1 MEIFLRKGFR
11 KFILILLGVEDGSY
25 DITEDQIT
33 APDEDIAASDNEEV
47 CSLFIGQRCD

>member
-1 MEIFLRKGFR
+1 MKIM
-11 KFILILLGVEDGSY
+11 LILLGVDDGSY

-47 CSLFIGQRCD
+47 FIIDRSIDSYCETSI

>member
-1 MEIFLRKGFR
+1 M
-11 KFILILLGVEDGSY
+11 ILILLGLEDGSY

-47 CSLFIGQRCD
+47 CSLFIG

>member
-1 MEIFLRKGFR
+1 M
-11 KFILILLGVEDGSY
+11 LILLGVDDGSY

-47 CSLFIGQRCD
+47 FIDR